1 MDNENENQVM
11 TRENAIAELNRI
23 TKYFGFNISM
33 EVVEQKMTVEMNN
46 MPVHIQQERV
56 DADVFI
62 TKIMSGKIKF
72 DDDINKLVLTLN
84 EPITTDTGTTSEICF
99 GKVTMATVKS
109 IKWTNDKNK
118 TQSVQLKEINFG
130 TMDDKRA
137 DAVLMA
143 MSGISDHEI
152 FSNLE
157 ITDMLDLKFI
167 GAYYFN

>member
-1 MDNENENQVM
+1 MDNENVLS
-11 TRENAIAELNRI
+11 RESAIAELNRI

-62 TKIMSGKIKF
+62 SKIMSGKISF
-72 DDDINKLVLTLN
+72 NDDTNKIVLKLN
-84 EPITTDTGTTSEICF
+84 EPVMTGGDQAIVTEEISF

-130 TMDDKRA
+130 TMDDIKAER
-137 DAVLMA
+137 VIMA
-143 MSGISDHEI
+143 MSGISNDEI

-157 ITDMLDLKFI
+157 VGDMQDLKFI
-167 GAYYFN
+167 AGYFFN